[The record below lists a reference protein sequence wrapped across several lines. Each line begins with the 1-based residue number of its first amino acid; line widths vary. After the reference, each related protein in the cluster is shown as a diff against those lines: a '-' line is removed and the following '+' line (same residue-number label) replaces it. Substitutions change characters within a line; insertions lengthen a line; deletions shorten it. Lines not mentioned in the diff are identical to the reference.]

1 MAQTMD
7 VRQLAENG
15 RQLHKA
21 FDGGDPPSTLLTLLA
36 PLEKCTPTEE
46 QLRASKIG
54 VAVAKLRGS
63 KDSKVAGLASQL
75 VNKWKAAVKKKPGAH
90 PGVGGASPAGTKAG
104 ANGVANGRSETSSPA
119 PKKEAVAAAPK
130 KYSAAPEKRSA
141 KEDGVDTKVTGNAT
155 RDGCLQLIYNGLS
168 FMSEEA
174 PADILDVAKDVEQA
188 AYNAYKPETSAPY
201 KAKMR
206 SLHLNLK
213 MKTSA
218 ALRKD
223 VFNRTISPET
233 FVTMTSDELKSEDKK
248 IADKKL
254 EKENMNKAMT
264 AQEEKAIST
273 TYVSPRL
280 TQFPRMDAQIQKTS
294 HSLPSLYAGYRDGM
308 GCGVFFAF
316 SKSNPFLF
324 ARTKELLLTSDLRM
338 TCGKCKQS
346 RVAYS
351 QAQTRSADEPMT
363 TFCECTVCGNRWKFS

>member
-15 RQLHKA
+15 RQLLKA
-21 FDGGDPPSTLLTLLA
+21 YDGGDPPSTLLTLLA
-36 PLEKCTPTEE
+36 PLEKWTPTEE

-54 VAVAKLRGS
+54 VAVAKLRLS

-90 PGVGGASPAGTKAG
+90 PAGVGGPSPAGTKGG

-130 KYSAAPEKRSA
+130 KYSVAPEKRNA
-141 KEDGVDTKVTGNAT
+141 KEDGVNTKITGNAT

-174 PADILDVAKDVEQA
+174 PGEILDVAKDVEQA
-188 AYNAYKPETSAPY
+188 AYDAYKPETSATY

-218 ALRKD
+218 PLRKD
-223 VFNRTISPET
+223 VFSRTISPEK
-233 FVTMTSDELKSEDKK
+233 FVTMTSDDLKSEDKK
-248 IADKKL
+248 KADEKL
-254 EKENMNKAMT
+254 EKENMNKSMA

-273 TYVSPRL
+273 TYVDLPFTHLFRRL
-280 TQFPRMDAQIQKTS
+280 PRMRICKRPHTPIHLCTS
-294 HSLPSLYAGYRDGM
+294 AIEIGWGVGSFLRSPNRPLSLSHYQYM
-308 GCGVFFAF
+308 SFTNF
-316 SKSNPFLF
+316 
-324 ARTKELLLTSDLRM
+324 
-338 TCGKCKQS
+338 
-346 RVAYS
+346 
-351 QAQTRSADEPMT
+351 
-363 TFCECTVCGNRWKFS
+363 